1 MRTYARSWAADNQG
15 YIYGDQENGGTSS
28 FYLSKIP
35 FESINQAIKEREVDG
50 KPGRPTM
57 EVGVKNPLDEP
68 ENFAKAFVMAPVA
81 GLLAAGLSVY
91 KTMQGEEKHEDT
103 EA

>member
-1 MRTYARSWAADNQG
+1 
-15 YIYGDQENGGTSS
+15 
-28 FYLSKIP
+28 
-35 FESINQAIKEREVDG
+35 
-50 KPGRPTM
+50 M